1 MRTRILFILAILTG
15 SAHLAGATSAEAQLT
30 LTRSTVD
37 GGGGR
42 STGGS
47 FASTGTVGQADAG
60 ALAGGAFVLSGG
72 FWFGGGAVSGVA
84 DGTDDSGNAITGRA
98 FDGVTVARST
108 VARSTVA
115 CRSQSD
121 HNGKPDRA
129 EQPEDGPS

>member
-60 ALAGGAFVLSGG
+60 ALAGGG
-72 FWFGGGAVSGVA
+72 
-84 DGTDDSGNAITGRA
+84 I
-98 FDGVTVARST
+98 RSLRGLL
-108 VARSTVA
+108 VRRQCSQRS
-115 CRSQSD
+115 R
-121 HNGKPDRA
+121 
-129 EQPEDGPS
+129 